1 MGHKETNLS
10 MKKSFIYSA
19 LAVMAIDV
27 LHFLLDLQKFARKSF
42 EWWDDA
48 ALMEENRLLRQQLRR
63 NGITPCTEQE
73 GAKIIAMR
81 TVKKSYLPKNG
92 KIK

>member
-1 MGHKETNLS
+1 MGKKEENSLELAKLLS
-10 MKKSFIYSA
+10 
-19 LAVMAIDV
+19 DV
-27 LHFLLDLQKFARKSF
+27 T
-42 EWWDDA
+42 DDWIKA
-48 ALMEENRLLRQQLRR
+48 DRERLALMEENRLLRQQLRR